1 MKPEDVLQHCLE
13 DIAAGRSTAAECAR
27 EFSGL
32 TELEGQLAAAATL
45 RAWQAPTLRPEADR
59 LAEARPRRHAHAL
72 ALRPRPRFLRMPRWQ
87 ASVLRWAT
95 SVTLVVVALSAGA
108 DAVSASSASLPG
120 QLLYPVKRA
129 SESVQ
134 AVLTPAAG
142 RATLHSTL
150 AQRRLSEILSLY
162 ARGVDDPAALADL
175 STDLS
180 IEMREAVRG
189 IEHAPVQEQAE
200 ILSGLAGLIE
210 QQQDVLSV
218 VRASPA
224 PRR

>member
-1 MKPEDVLQHCLE
+1 MKPDDVLQDCLE
-13 DIAAGRSTAAECAR
+13 QVAAGRRTAAECAR
-27 EFSGL
+27 EFPDL
-32 TELEGQLAAAATL
+32 PELEGQLQTAALLRSWHAATV
-45 RAWQAPTLRPEADR
+45 RPESDR
-59 LAEARPRRHAHAL
+59 AIEARLRRHVL
-72 ALRPRPRFLRMPRWQ
+72 ALKPRPRFLSMPRWQ
-87 ASVLRWAT
+87 VSVLRWAT

-108 DAVSASSASLPG
+108 DAVAASSGSIPG

-129 SESVQ
+129 SETVQ
-134 AVLTPAAG
+134 AVLTPSAA

-175 STDLS
+175 RTDLS

-189 IEHAPVQEQAE
+189 IEHAPAQDQAE
-200 ILSGLAGLIE
+200 ILRGLAGLME
-210 QQQDVLSV
+210 QQQDVLTV
-218 VRASPA
+218 VRASPV